1 MKFKG
6 FFSLALVLCMLI
18 SMQAVSV
25 FADEAEEENFVTL
38 FATFNNFEGNE
49 MTTEDNRN
57 FFLSTKL
64 DAGSYQFTVDEN
76 GAVLSH
82 PTTVKDVTARISKDG
97 IKLSEAVDARCTLL
111 STGGNY
117 TFEYNTDTDLLKIKK
132 DGTGNPADNG
142 NALKIKT
149 SNQEI
154 TANKDSKFTY
164 NVYLKADE
172 IFEDIQAVINFDPA
186 KLSLTGTTAET
197 CCPALVDTSFNTNIN
212 GLVAVNSS
220 NLAGYDFKGEK
231 LLLTLEFTAVGTG
244 DAYLDFIVQDMTI
257 LGGES
262 SYFFLSQEKSTGS
275 SFREDLVIDVIEVPT
290 TAPTS
295 PTVSTEPSETSATQ
309 GTLGTDSSES
319 TIPTENTNPTET
331 TPDGSTAATDST
343 DPSET
348 SSTNPTAT
356 VTSPVEGFELGDVNR
371 DSKLNIRDATLI
383 QKALAKLESLDDEQ
397 LTLADYLTDG
407 KVNIK
412 DATQIQKKIAN
423 II

>member
-6 FFSLALVLCMLI
+6 FFSLILVLCMLL

-38 FATFNNFEGNE
+38 FATFNDFEGND
-49 MTTEDNRN
+49 MTTEDNHN
-57 FFLSTKL
+57 FFFSTKL

-76 GAVLSH
+76 GTELSH
-82 PTTVKDVTARISKDG
+82 PTTVKDVTARIAKDG

-111 STGGNY
+111 SSGGNY

-132 DGTGNPADNG
+132 DGTGAPADNG
-142 NALKIKT
+142 DNLKIKT
-149 SNQEI
+149 NNQEI
-154 TANKDSKFTY
+154 TAAKGSKFTY

-172 IFEDIQAVINFDPA
+172 IFEDIQTVINFDSS
-186 KLSLTGTTAET
+186 KLSLTATSAEA
-197 CCPALVDTSFNTNIN
+197 CCPALVDTSFNTDIK

-220 NLAGYDFKGEK
+220 NLAGYDFKEEK
-231 LLLTLEFTAVGTG
+231 LLLSLEFTAIGTG
-244 DAYLDFIVQDMTI
+244 DAYLDFFVQDMNVM
-257 LGGES
+257 GGEK
-262 SYFFLSQEKSTGS
+262 SYYFLSQEKATGT

-295 PTVSTEPSETSATQ
+295 PTTSTEPAETSEATE
-309 GTLGTDSSES
+309 GTNPTEV
-319 TIPTENTNPTET
+319 TVPTENTNPTET
-331 TPDGSTAATDST
+331 IPDGSTSATDST

-348 SSTNPTAT
+348 TSTYPTSTTAPA
-356 VTSPVEGFELGDVNR
+356 SEYELGDVNR
-371 DSKLNIRDATLI
+371 DGKLNIRDATLI
-383 QKALAKLESLDDEQ
+383 QKVLAKLEQFDDEQ
-397 LTLADYLTDG
+397 LILADYLSDG

-423 II
+423 IM

>member
-38 FATFNNFEGNE
+38 FATFNNFEGND

-220 NLAGYDFKGEK
+220 NLDGYDFKGEK

-244 DAYLDFIVQDMTI
+244 DAYLDFFVQDMNVM
-257 LGGES
+257 GGEK
-262 SYFFLSQEKSTGS
+262 SYYFLSQEKATGT

-295 PTVSTEPSETSATQ
+295 PTTSTEPAETSEATE
-309 GTLGTDSSES
+309 GTNPTEV
-319 TIPTENTNPTET
+319 TVPTENTNPTET

-343 DPSET
+343 EPSET
-348 SSTNPTAT
+348 TSTYPTSTTAPA
-356 VTSPVEGFELGDVNR
+356 SEYELGDVNR